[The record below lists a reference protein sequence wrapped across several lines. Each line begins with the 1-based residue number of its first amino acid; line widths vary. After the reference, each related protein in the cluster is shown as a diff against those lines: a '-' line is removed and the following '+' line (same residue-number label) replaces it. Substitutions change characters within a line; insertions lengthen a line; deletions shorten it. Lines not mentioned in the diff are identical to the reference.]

1 MREKERGRESKRK
14 RLGRILNES
23 IFSISCKFLYSC
35 QWPILGNCCCQSVL
49 PIPHVHL
56 WEHWVE
62 SIFRLLLDCLIFFHY
77 CSFHTPSLPAPTYRG
92 FFFFFFW
99 IWKHALHSYLAVSR
113 LWRETSLWWDVRCV
127 LGCPAVTTGASVL
140 CEDLGL
146 GFDLWKTFFHLE
158 GKSIS

>member
-49 PIPHVHL
+49 PISHVHL

-92 FFFFFFW
+92 FFFFLDLKACTSF
-99 IWKHALHSYLAVSR
+99 ILGCVKAVTWNVSLVR
-113 LWRETSLWWDVRCV
+113 CEVCPRMSSCHHWCLCSLW
-127 LGCPAVTTGASVL
+127 
-140 CEDLGL
+140 GL
-146 GFDLWKTFFHLE
+146 GAGIWSLKNIFSFRRKEYQLV
-158 GKSIS
+158 